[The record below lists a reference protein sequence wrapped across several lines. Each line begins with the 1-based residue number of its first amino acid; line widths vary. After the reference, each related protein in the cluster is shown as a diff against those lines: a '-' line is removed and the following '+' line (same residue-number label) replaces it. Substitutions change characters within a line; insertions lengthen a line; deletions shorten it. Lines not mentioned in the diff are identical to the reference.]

1 MFWPALDTDE
11 RALAFLKRQPFAHR
25 GLHDAGAGIQ
35 ENTLAAF
42 DRAIEAGWGI
52 ELDVRLTLD
61 GDTVVFHD
69 ETLERLTDM
78 KGPVSRYARVQLE
91 RARIKGTDETLQT
104 LSNVLMHVRGRAP
117 VLIEAKTTGNNYLPV
132 CFSVRRALE
141 GYRGPA
147 AVMSF
152 NPNLIGWFSRHA
164 PKIVRGLVM
173 TDEDY
178 RPLSRYDLR
187 RRIRRQASVWRA
199 RPHFIAYDVDR
210 LPSPFITAAR
220 QRMPV
225 LSWTVRSPEQRAI
238 AAKSVDQIIFEM
250 GALGARTV

>member
-25 GLHDAGAGIQ
+25 GLHEAEAGIQ

-42 DRAIEAGWGI
+42 DRAIAAGWGI

-69 ETLERLTDM
+69 ETLDRMTDM
-78 KGPVSRYARVQLE
+78 NGPVARYTHVQLE
-91 RARIKGTDETLQT
+91 RARIKGTGEALQT
-104 LSNVLMHVRGRAP
+104 LSNVLMHVRGRVP
-117 VLIEAKTTGNNYLPV
+117 VLIEAKTSGNNYLPV

-152 NPNLIGWFSRHA
+152 NPNLVGWFAHHA

-173 TDEDY
+173 TEEDY
-178 RPLSRYDLR
+178 RPWSRYDLR
-187 RRIRRQASVWRA
+187 RRLRRQAMVWRA
-199 RPHFIAYDVDR
+199 RPHFIAYDIER
-210 LPSPFITAAR
+210 LPSPFIAAAR

-225 LSWTVRSPEQRAI
+225 LSWTVRTPEQRAV
-238 AAKSVDQIIFEM
+238 AAKSVDQIIFET
-250 GALGARTV
+250 GALGARDA